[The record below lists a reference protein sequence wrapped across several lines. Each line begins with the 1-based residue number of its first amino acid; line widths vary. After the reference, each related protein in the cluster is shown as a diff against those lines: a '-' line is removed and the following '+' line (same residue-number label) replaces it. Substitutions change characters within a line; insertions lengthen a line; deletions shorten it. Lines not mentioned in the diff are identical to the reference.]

1 MGCFRSKVSSKTHN
15 QACVCELRFK
25 YKLNNRNLFMVKN
38 HVVCCV
44 KVPEIPKRKKENCEC
59 AIVYCRCVVER
70 EIFVVTQ

>member
-1 MGCFRSKVSSKTHN
+1 
-15 QACVCELRFK
+15 
-25 YKLNNRNLFMVKN
+25 MVKN